1 MPRLANSV
9 PKYRRHKAS
18 GQAIVTLNGRDH
30 YLGPWKTKASL
41 IAYDRLIA
49 EWLARGREAEPDE
62 AGLTVVELVARYWG
76 YAKGY
81 YRKHGRP
88 TGERDNLRDALRPL
102 KRLYGDTLAEEFG
115 PLRLKAVRQKMIE
128 AGLCRTVINA
138 RVSRIKR
145 VFKWAVENEL
155 VSAATCNAL
164 LQVKGLA
171 KGRHDV
177 PERPKVK
184 PVEQAVV
191 DATLPHLPPVVADM
205 VRLQQL
211 LACRPS
217 EICILRPCD
226 VERSG
231 DVWIYRPEFHKMEHE
246 DRDRAILIG
255 PKSQAIL
262 LPYLLRDAQAY
273 CFSPT
278 ESEAQRKAEMRARR
292 KTKVQ
297 PSQVDRSRPNPTK
310 KPRNRYDHAS
320 YRTAVHRACD
330 KAFGDLQGPV
340 LWNELTIMAA
350 RRKLN
355 RRDMIRQG
363 TRNRWKR
370 AGSQTGLFGNQQ
382 PQPETVAAFEETGW
396 YFKPA
401 IPRWSPNQLR
411 HSAGTELRKK
421 FGLEAA
427 QVVLGHSKAD
437 VTQIYAER
445 DLAKAAQIAR
455 EVG

>member
-1 MPRLANSV
+1 MPRLANTV
-9 PKYRRHKAS
+9 PKYRKHKAS
-18 GQAIVTLNGRDH
+18 GQAIVTLSGRDH
-30 YLGPWKTKASL
+30 YLGPWRTKASL
-41 IAYDRLIA
+41 VEYDRLIA
-49 EWLARGREAEPDE
+49 EWLARGRQAEPDR
-62 AGLTVVELVARYWG
+62 AGLTVVELIARYWRH
-76 YAKGY
+76 ATAY

-88 TGERDNLRDALRPL
+88 TGERNNIRDALRPL
-102 KRLYGDTLAEEFG
+102 KKLYGATLAEEFG
-115 PLRLKAVRQKMIE
+115 PMRLKVVRSKMIE
-128 AGLCRTVINA
+128 VGLCRTVINA
-138 RVSRIKR
+138 RVARIKR
-145 VFKWAVENEL
+145 LYKWGVENEL
-155 VSAATCNAL
+155 VSAEICNAI

-177 PERPKVK
+177 PERAKVK
-184 PVEQAVV
+184 PVDQDVIE
-191 DATLPHLPPVVADM
+191 ATLPHLPPVVTDM

-211 LACRPS
+211 LACRPT

-226 VERSG
+226 VDRSG
-231 DVWIYRPEFHKMEHE
+231 DVWLYRPEEHKMEHE

-255 PKSQAIL
+255 PRAQAIL
-262 LPYLLRDAQAY
+262 LPYLLRDARAY

-278 ESEAQRKAEMRARR
+278 ESEAQRKAAMRARR

-297 PSQVDRSRPNPTK
+297 PSQLDRSKSNPSK

-320 YRTAVHRACD
+320 YRTAVHRGCD
-330 KAFGDLQGPV
+330 KAFGEANGPV
-340 LWNELTIMAA
+340 SWDELTILAA

-370 AGSQTGLFGNQQ
+370 AGSQAGLFGKQELAV
-382 PQPETVAAFEETGW
+382 ETIAALKDGEW
-396 YFKPA
+396 YFKAA

-411 HSAGTELRKK
+411 HSAGTELRKRY
-421 FGLEAA
+421 GLEAA

-445 DLAKAAQIAR
+445 DLDKAAAIVR